1 MPMIEVSETSL
12 PEVLKVVRPIFRDH
26 RGIYTEE
33 YNEQEYFNAG
43 IRTKWVSNTS
53 SLSPHKTLRGLH
65 GDPKTWKLI
74 SCPFGELYL
83 VVLDYREGSESFGK
97 WEGFTLNP
105 ENGVQILIPPGF
117 ANGHLILSDWAMF
130 HYNQSEY
137 YTDGGNQFT
146 VKWNDQRFNIHWPIR
161 DPILSERDRKGGK

>member
-1 MPMIEVSETSL
+1 MKIDIQKTSL
-12 PEVLKVVRPIFRDH
+12 PGVLKVIRKRFDDYRGFYAEIYSKRDYFEK
-26 RGIYTEE
+26 GIEIE
-33 YNEQEYFNAG
+33 FVEQDFSFS
-43 IRTKWVSNTS
+43 RRLV
-53 SLSPHKTLRGLH
+53 LRGLH
-65 GDPKTWKLI
+65 GDPQTWKLI